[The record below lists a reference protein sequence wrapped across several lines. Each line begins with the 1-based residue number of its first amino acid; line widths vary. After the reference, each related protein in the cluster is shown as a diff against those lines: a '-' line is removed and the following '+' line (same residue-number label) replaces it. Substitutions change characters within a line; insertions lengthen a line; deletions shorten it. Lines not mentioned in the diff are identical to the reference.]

1 MSDLVEETEKK
12 VEGQSADEALETLG
26 LKAGSIT
33 LVKPLL
39 VNGKEIKTL
48 NYDFEEIDIVT
59 FKQAGAFA
67 QRVPGSSMDGNV
79 QIMENDYNYHLYL
92 GFAAI
97 VAVNPDI
104 TIRDLERIKGVD
116 LNVIQAAG
124 RNFTMGYVVGR
135 LNTGN

>member
-1 MSDLVEETEKK
+1 MSDLIEETEKK
-12 VEGQSADEALETLG
+12 LEGQSADEALETLG
-26 LKAGSIT
+26 LKAGTII
-33 LVKPLL
+33 LIKPLL
-39 VNGKEIKTL
+39 VNGKEIRTL
-48 NYDFEEIDIVT
+48 KYDFEEIDIVT

-67 QRVPGSSMDGNV
+67 QRVPGNNMDGNV

-97 VAVNPDI
+97 VAVNSDV
-104 TIRDLERIKGVD
+104 TMRDLERIKGVD

-135 LNTGN
+135 LNSSN